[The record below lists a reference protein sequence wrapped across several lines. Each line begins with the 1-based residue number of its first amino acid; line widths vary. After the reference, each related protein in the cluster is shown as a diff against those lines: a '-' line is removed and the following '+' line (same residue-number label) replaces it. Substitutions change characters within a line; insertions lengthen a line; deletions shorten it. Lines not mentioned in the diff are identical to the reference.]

1 MLGID
6 FQYRL
11 DIRRLLACLLEHA
24 RQLGAHAVVLH
35 YQASG
40 AVHQAGGNAHVF
52 GLVFERLFELGQGG
66 LKGLG
71 GVFGGFF
78 LSLVLQAAQIHCTF
92 GYALQRRALV
102 LVQIVQSPL
111 VHAVGHEQHFN
122 TFFLEHFQLGAVFRS
137 GQSVGGDV
145 VHRLLAFLHARFVI
159 GKGHAEG
166 ITLGGGKTQQL
177 GKAVLVRKVFAQAF
191 LKNGAELVVKTGVF
205 TG

>member
-1 MLGID
+1 MHRTIELFHQRMLGID
-6 FQYRL
+6 LQHRF

-35 YQASG
+35 YQAG
-40 AVHQAGGNAHVF
+40 RAVHQASSDAHVF
-52 GLVFERLFELGQGG
+52 GLVFERFLELGQGG
-66 LKGLG
+66 LEGLG

-78 LSLVLQAAQIHCTF
+78 LSLVLQATQIHCAF

-122 TFFLEHFQLGAVFRS
+122 TFFLENFQLRAVFRG
-137 GQSVGGDV
+137 GQGVGGDV

-159 GKGHAEG
+159 GKRDA
-166 ITLGGGKTQQL
+166 
-177 GKAVLVRKVFAQAF
+177 
-191 LKNGAELVVKTGVF
+191 
-205 TG
+205 